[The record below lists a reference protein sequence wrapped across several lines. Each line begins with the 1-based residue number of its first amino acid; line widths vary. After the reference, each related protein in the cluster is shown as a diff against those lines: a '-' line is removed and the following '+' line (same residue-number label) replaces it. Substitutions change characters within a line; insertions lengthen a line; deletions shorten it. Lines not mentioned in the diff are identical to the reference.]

1 MSFAAS
7 ASPVKEKMMKWPAFT
22 IALMTLAATGAF
34 AAQGMPESQ
43 GKTREQ
49 VREELVQA
57 RRDGLVPSRR
67 HDYPPSAATIKR
79 NKELYAI
86 AHPGD
91 AAVKAA
97 SASADAR

>member
-1 MSFAAS
+1 
-7 ASPVKEKMMKWPAFT
+7 MKWPAYVMAVT
-22 IALMTLAATGAF
+22 TLAASGAV

-43 GKTREQ
+43 SKTREQ
-49 VREELVQA
+49 VREEIAEA
-57 RRDGLVPSRR
+57 RRDGLLPYKR

-91 AAVKAA
+91 AAVKEA
-97 SASADAR
+97 SASADAK